1 MGIDPEKQVNAS
13 VVLEKDIYE
22 KIKAIAK
29 SDRRSVSNLM
39 GIWLED
45 RLKIENEKV
54 KPAL

>member
-1 MGIDPEKQVNAS
+1 MGIDPERQVNAS

-54 KPAL
+54 KRDL

>member
-1 MGIDPEKQVNAS
+1 MGIDPERQVNAS

-22 KIKAIAK
+22 KIKAFAK

-45 RLKIENEKV
+45 RLRLENEK
-54 KPAL
+54 KFAL